1 MIPVPKLPTSK
12 KVDFY
17 TQTQS
22 TGPPVLR
29 PVTTKPPKSP
39 SAPAPSGAVAQAGV
53 PGGAAFVSKSSLSKL
68 AEFFGADSEGDVDK
82 LLSHMPSDARS
93 INAGSMSETEGIEG
107 MERPGQ
113 GFEEGDGGEDGDFQT
128 KRHSNTPKRAAK
140 LARFFGLPAS
150 EDNIGKIRTELR
162 LNSNMNFYRGCIGEN
177 VIKINFGSSQFSSSK
192 SLLVTTLTTAREC
205 IKILLGKLGIDSD
218 PSKYVIL
225 EVSSDQSKRTL
236 KPDECPLQTV
246 GKWNEPKTFLLKKA
260 ETTEDDDD
268 EAAVRLFFFYLSFLF
283 LFLFF
288 LFFFF
293 SHIFSHDLVFKPL
306 ASEESTIS
314 WQIGGFLWCGRA

>member
-1 MIPVPKLPTSK
+1 MIQVPKLPTSK

-22 TGPPVLR
+22 AGPPVLR
-29 PVTTKPPKSP
+29 PVTSKPPKSP
-39 SAPAPSGAVAQAGV
+39 SAPAPSVAVAQAGGLAV
-53 PGGAAFVSKSSLSKL
+53 PGATHVSKSSLSKL

-93 INAGSMSETEGIEG
+93 LNAGSISESEGVEG
-107 MERPGQ
+107 MERSGQ
-113 GFEEGDGGEDGDFQT
+113 VLEEGGEGEDPDFPT

-192 SLLVTTLTTAREC
+192 SLLVTTLTTSQEC
-205 IKILLGKLGIDSD
+205 IKILLGKLGIDTD
-218 PSKYVIL
+218 PTKYVIL
-225 EVSSDQSKRTL
+225 EVSCDQSKRTL
-236 KPDECPLQTV
+236 KADECPLQTV
-246 GKWNEPKTFLLKKA
+246 GKWNEPKNFLLKKA
-260 ETTEDDDD
+260 DNTEDDDD
-268 EAAVRLFFFYLSFLF
+268 EVAVSFCDF
-283 LFLFF
+283 
-288 LFFFF
+288 
-293 SHIFSHDLVFKPL
+293 H
-306 ASEESTIS
+306 
-314 WQIGGFLWCGRA
+314 